1 MKGESGDKARLEHI
15 LDSIQEIKNY
25 TRSSSFK
32 EFELDSMM
40 KFACIKQIEI
50 IGEAA
55 NHLSETTQTKYNSI
69 DWRAI
74 VALRNILIHEY
85 FGVDDRIVWNIIQ
98 SDLPNFEKQIREML
112 DSFVE

>member
-15 LDSIQEIKNY
+15 LDPIQEIKNY

-32 EFELDSMM
+32 EFETESMM

-55 NHLSETTQTKYNSI
+55 NHLSEAIKSQHHSI

-98 SDLPNFEKQIREML
+98 SDLPNFESQIQEIL
-112 DSFVE
+112 DSSFE